1 MRPSSKRFISGS
13 RLLEP
18 FKGQVILRPVNLLE
32 MEKLLRAKDW
42 RSNKRKA
49 ALAYQLS
56 VAA

>member
-18 FKGQVILRPVNLLE
+18 FKVESFCPVNLLE